1 MNLQMLT
8 TYLKESITKHPQHKE
23 EIMSLYQLCL
33 DEIDEGGSEEHE
45 CDLCYRDV
53 EDIVNEQS

>member
-1 MNLQMLT
+1 MNLSSLRVF
-8 TYLKESITKHPQHKE
+8 LKESITKYPQHKS

-33 DEIDEGGSEEHE
+33 DEIEEGGSEEHE

-53 EDIVNEQS
+53 EEIINEPS